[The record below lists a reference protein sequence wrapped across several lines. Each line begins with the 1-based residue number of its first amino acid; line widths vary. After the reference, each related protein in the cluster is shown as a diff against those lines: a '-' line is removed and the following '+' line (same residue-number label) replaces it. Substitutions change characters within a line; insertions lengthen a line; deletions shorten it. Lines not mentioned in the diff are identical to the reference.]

1 MVTKNTTLSNYMM
14 SDGHL
19 FYLLIILAAIV
30 VNLIAILKYS
40 FKDGSATCDKYILN
54 TYLYTILAALIS
66 SILLLLLE
74 NNNVFKMI
82 ASLVMTLPGLIFMIA
97 LNIAVIILFY
107 SIDPRNT
114 ILLHLVWTLLVTLI
128 TINLYFPFKLSKITD
143 TLGLAI
149 ILTLTAVVSMAIIG
163 YNYGE
168 YVHKNII
175 KLDKLERIL
184 RISLLVLVI
193 ILLCFPL
200 VSNIVKSLFNIDDGT
215 LFLIV
220 TGLSLLIFMLLIF
233 TFNHNIVEKS
243 KNCDESKLD
252 NYPNYPK
259 ESFSLFIKIVNV
271 FQDIVV
277 LLNRR
282 RLGRSIGR
290 GIVNSVK

>member
-175 KLDKLERIL
+175 KLDKLEKDITYKF
-184 RISLLVLVI
+184 ISISYNSIML
-193 ILLCFPL
+193 PL
-200 VSNIVKSLFNIDDGT
+200 SIEYCEI
-215 LFLIV
+215 
-220 TGLSLLIFMLLIF
+220 
-233 TFNHNIVEKS
+233 TF
-243 KNCDESKLD
+243 
-252 NYPNYPK
+252 
-259 ESFSLFIKIVNV
+259 
-271 FQDIVV
+271 
-277 LLNRR
+277 
-282 RLGRSIGR
+282 
-290 GIVNSVK
+290 